1 MRGDGG
7 LTEERR
13 ATMRMRWNRFER
25 VCVADF
31 YRHRWIRG
39 LRKRN
44 SFEKAALQRI
54 TTILSSQRC
63 SESSLQLYAATWQS
77 VTNADSAHHQPSSRK
92 WPDDCRRELALDD
105 RTNLLAALAF
115 ESSRPSAVGR
125 GRVKTRKYSVF
136 RCRFTL
142 PKALRSQ
149 HSTIWR
155 VDFFERRV

>member
-1 MRGDGG
+1 
-7 LTEERR
+7 
-13 ATMRMRWNRFER
+13 MRMRWNRFER

-125 GRVKTRKYSVF
+125 KYSF
-136 RCRFTL
+136 ARIGT
-142 PKALRSQ
+142 
-149 HSTIWR
+149 
-155 VDFFERRV
+155 